1 MKLLNTLTNL
11 VGGNKLV
18 EKASDLLVGE
28 NSQKR
33 NIGFAGFV
41 VSAILFQMDYV
52 DEAMFNTLMLA
63 CAGWTGVA
71 FSNKLTKLGDALK
84 EQKKKKTKKKK

>member
-1 MKLLNTLTNL
+1 MNILGFIQKIA
-11 VGGNKLV
+11 GKNKTV
-18 EKASDLLVGE
+18 ENVTSLFVGE

-41 VSAILFQMDYV
+41 VSAVLFQMDYV

-71 FSNKLTKLGDALK
+71 FSSKLSKLGDALK
-84 EQKKKKTKKKK
+84 DAKGKKGKKK

>member
-1 MKLLNTLTNL
+1 MKLLNFIKKVAGKNKTVENVTNL
-11 VGGNKLV
+11 FI
-18 EKASDLLVGE
+18 GE

-41 VSAILFQMDYV
+41 VSAVLFQMGYV

-71 FSNKLTKLGDALK
+71 FSAKLTKLGEALVDTK
-84 EQKKKKTKKKK
+84 KGKKKK

>member
-1 MKLLNTLTNL
+1 MKLLSLIPKVSGKNKTVENLTGL
-11 VGGNKLV
+11 F
-18 EKASDLLVGE
+18 VGE

-41 VSAILFQMDYV
+41 VSAVLFQMDYV

-71 FSNKLTKLGDALK
+71 FSSKLSKLGDALK
-84 EQKKKKTKKKK
+84 DAKTKGKKKK

>member
-1 MKLLNTLTNL
+1 MKLLNLIGKVT
-11 VGGNKLV
+11 GGNKTV
-18 EKASDLLVGE
+18 ENVAGLFVGE
-28 NSQKR
+28 SSQKR

-41 VSAILFQMDYV
+41 VSALLFQMDYV

-71 FSNKLTKLGDALK
+71 FSSKLTKLGDALK
-84 EQKKKKTKKKK
+84 DAKDKKKK